1 MVDQHDPRGS
11 QPAGAAQAPLT
22 KPALHSKSL
31 LNAQLNYW
39 MSRPSFDKQS
49 DPLVGTTIAE
59 RYRVDAVID
68 QGAMGRVYSG
78 THIAMRKR
86 VAIKVLRPELTRVP
100 EVMERFAR
108 EARAAAHINHPHVA
122 SATDFGELGN
132 GAVFLVLE
140 FVEGTTL
147 RSVVEGG
154 PLPLRRVLPIIK
166 QIASALQAANAL
178 SIVHRDLKPENV
190 MLVQSDSGEDF
201 VKVLDFGVAK
211 VPIDF
216 TGNPETPSGKGT
228 QITKAGMVFGTPDYM
243 AVEQA
248 LGQDVDG
255 RADLY
260 SLGVIA
266 YELITGRRPFRSNHE
281 FGVIGQQLTGKAP
294 PMRKRAPWVTVPDE
308 VEQMVLRLL
317 ETDVNK
323 RVASASE
330 VLDQVTLLL
339 QALPVDWPDPAVPT
353 AEQLDAADE
362 DLADP
367 DPSSQAS
374 VARRPPA
381 NGLVGWHARLPE
393 PLCLVPLWVYIA
405 TSVLFVI
412 GGFGIV
418 LGFMLQGKGTDE
430 AEQRELA
437 AKERAIPTRAVPSV
451 APSMD
456 STPTNPQTESPELA
470 AMTDAQRARMS
481 ELDSA
486 KRAGDLAIAALL
498 ARHSTD
504 GWLRVQLA
512 RTYVPGSNTPTDI
525 PATPDAKEALKYV
538 SEGVRMDPA
547 LIGNKYVAGVLW
559 YTAQHRDTREATFK
573 LLTEEMLA
581 AGADIMYDLAVTDG
595 VPSQVA
601 EGAKRWLHSADFR
614 AVASAEAR
622 VAGELVTASSCD
634 DLTSVLP
641 KVIRGGDERS
651 VVYLRSPQ
659 LARHCVEQLPEC
671 QPCLDRMK
679 SLRDAAEQVETRLRH

>member
-1 MVDQHDPRGS
+1 
-11 QPAGAAQAPLT
+11 
-22 KPALHSKSL
+22 
-31 LNAQLNYW
+31 
-39 MSRPSFDKQS
+39 
-49 DPLVGTTIAE
+49 
-59 RYRVDAVID
+59 
-68 QGAMGRVYSG
+68 
-78 THIAMRKR
+78 
-86 VAIKVLRPELTRVP
+86 
-100 EVMERFAR
+100 
-108 EARAAAHINHPHVA
+108 
-122 SATDFGELGN
+122 
-132 GAVFLVLE
+132 
-140 FVEGTTL
+140 
-147 RSVVEGG
+147 
-154 PLPLRRVLPIIK
+154 
-166 QIASALQAANAL
+166 
-178 SIVHRDLKPENV
+178 
-190 MLVQSDSGEDF
+190 
-201 VKVLDFGVAK
+201 
-211 VPIDF
+211 
-216 TGNPETPSGKGT
+216 
-228 QITKAGMVFGTPDYM
+228 
-243 AVEQA
+243 
-248 LGQDVDG
+248 
-255 RADLY
+255 
-260 SLGVIA
+260 
-266 YELITGRRPFRSNHE
+266 
-281 FGVIGQQLTGKAP
+281 
-294 PMRKRAPWVTVPDE
+294 
-308 VEQMVLRLL
+308 
-317 ETDVNK
+317 
-323 RVASASE
+323 
-330 VLDQVTLLL
+330 
-339 QALPVDWPDPAVPT
+339 
-353 AEQLDAADE
+353 
-362 DLADP
+362 
-367 DPSSQAS
+367 
-374 VARRPPA
+374 
-381 NGLVGWHARLPE
+381 
-393 PLCLVPLWVYIA
+393 
-405 TSVLFVI
+405 
-412 GGFGIV
+412 
-418 LGFMLQGKGTDE
+418 
-430 AEQRELA
+430 
-437 AKERAIPTRAVPSV
+437 
-451 APSMD
+451 MD

-601 EGAKRWLHSADFR
+601 EGAKRWLDSADFR

>member
-1 MVDQHDPRGS
+1 
-11 QPAGAAQAPLT
+11 
-22 KPALHSKSL
+22 
-31 LNAQLNYW
+31 
-39 MSRPSFDKQS
+39 MSRPSFDKQG
-49 DPLVGTTIAE
+49 DPLVGTTIAG

-122 SATDFGELGN
+122 GATDFGELST
-132 GAVFLVLE
+132 GAVYLVLE

-147 RSVVEGG
+147 RSVIEHG
-154 PLPLRRVLPIIK
+154 PLPLRRVLPIVK

-190 MLVQSDSGEDF
+190 MLVRSETGEDF

-216 TGNPETPSGKGT
+216 TGNPETPTGKST

-281 FGVIGQQLTGKAP
+281 FGVIGQQLTGKP
-294 PMRKRAPWVTVPDE
+294 PAMSKRAPWVTVPE
-308 VEQMVLRLL
+308 NVEQMVQRLL

-323 RVASASE
+323 RTPSATDFMDHVS
-330 VLDQVTLLL
+330 QVQQSL
-339 QALPVDWPDPAVPT
+339 AEDWPDPQVPT

-362 DLADP
+362 DTQVENEAEPGRGAGRAGSKRGLA
-367 DPSSQAS
+367 A
-374 VARRPPA
+374 
-381 NGLVGWHARLPE
+381 LHAQLPE
-393 PLCLVPLWVYIA
+393 PLSLLPLWVYLA
-405 TSVLFVI
+405 VAALFVL

-418 LGFMLQGKGTDE
+418 LGFVLQGRGTDD
-430 AEQRELA
+430 AEQQELA
-437 AKERAIPTRAVPSV
+437 AKERSFQAAAMPTASGANVETA
-451 APSMD
+451 APEVRKVS
-456 STPTNPQTESPELA
+456 SAELA
-470 AMTDAQRARMS
+470 ALTEVQRARLV
-481 ELDSA
+481 ELEAA
-486 KRAGDLAIAALL
+486 KKAGDLAIAALL
-498 ARHSTD
+498 ARHPND

-512 RTYVPGSNTPTDI
+512 RTCMPGGNTLADI
-525 PATPDAKEALKYV
+525 PGAPNAKEALRYV
-538 SEGVRMDPA
+538 GEGVRMDPA

-559 YTAQHRDTREATFK
+559 YTAQHRDTRDATFK
-573 LLTEEMLA
+573 LLSEEMLA
-581 AGADIMYDLAVTDG
+581 AGADIIFDLAVTDG
-595 VPSQVA
+595 VPAQVA
-601 EGAKRWLHSADFR
+601 DNAKRWLATPDFR
-614 AVASAEAR
+614 AAASVEAR
-622 VAGELVTASSCD
+622 VAGDLVTAASCD
-634 DLTSVLP
+634 ALRAALERASEV
-641 KVIRGGDERS
+641 GDERS
-651 VVYLRSPQ
+651 GAFLESPAIDKLCADMADCDLCDANGTTIRNVADQ
-659 LARHCVEQLPEC
+659 LAARL
-671 QPCLDRMK
+671 K
-679 SLRDAAEQVETRLRH
+679 SKAKP

>member
-1 MVDQHDPRGS
+1 
-11 QPAGAAQAPLT
+11 
-22 KPALHSKSL
+22 
-31 LNAQLNYW
+31 
-39 MSRPSFDKQS
+39 MSRASLDKHS
-49 DPLVGTTIAE
+49 DPLVGTIIAE

-86 VAIKVLRPELTRVP
+86 VAVKVLRPELTRVP

-122 SATDFGELGN
+122 GATDFGELPN

-140 FVEGTTL
+140 FVEGITL
-147 RSVVEGG
+147 RSVIEGG

-190 MLVQSDSGEDF
+190 MLVKTDTGEDF

-266 YELITGRRPFRSNHE
+266 YELMTGRRPYRSNHE

-294 PMRKRAPWVTVPDE
+294 PMRKRAPWVQVPDD
-308 VEQMVLRLL
+308 VEQLVQRLL
-317 ETDVNK
+317 ETDVSK
-323 RVASASE
+323 RVNSASE
-330 VLDQVTLLL
+330 VLDQVS
-339 QALPVDWPDPAVPT
+339 ALIQSLPEDWPDPAVPT
-353 AEQLDAADE
+353 PEQLDAADDDNSDSE
-362 DLADP
+362 RVNRNKAETRPARGLA
-367 DPSSQAS
+367 A
-374 VARRPPA
+374 
-381 NGLVGWHARLPE
+381 WHARLPE

-405 TSVLFVI
+405 TSLLFVV

-418 LGFMLQGKGTDE
+418 LGFVLQGRGSSE
-430 AEQRELA
+430 AEQRHLA
-437 AKERAIPTRAVPSV
+437 EKERSLSQYESASPAADGNQQAGSV
-451 APSMD
+451 DPWAGMD
-456 STPTNPQTESPELA
+456 DE
-470 AMTDAQRARMS
+470 QRRQMS
-481 ELDSA
+481 ELEEA
-486 KRAGDLAIAALL
+486 KRAGDLALSALL
-498 ARHSTD
+498 ARYSGN

-512 RTYVPGSNTPTDI
+512 RTYVPGSNTLSEI
-525 PATPDAKEALKYV
+525 PNTPNAKEALRYV
-538 SEGVRMDPA
+538 SEGVRVDPA
-547 LIGNKYVAGVLW
+547 LIGNKYTAGVLW

-573 LLTEEMLA
+573 LLSEDMLS
-581 AGADIMYDLAVTDG
+581 AGADILYDLAVTEG
-595 VPSQVA
+595 VSAQVA
-601 EGAKRWLHSADFR
+601 ERARRWLGTSEFR
-614 AVASAEAR
+614 AVASVEGR
-622 VAGELVTASSCD
+622 VAGKLVTSNTCD
-634 DLTSVLP
+634 DLREAVSAAVQN
-641 KVIRGGDERS
+641 GDERS
-651 VVYLRSPQ
+651 AAYLRGQQ
-659 LARHCVEQLPEC
+659 LTKWCAEVAAACELCAEERRALTE
-671 QPCLDRMK
+671 
-679 SLRDAAEQVETRLRH
+679 AAERIDARLSR